1 MPVGG
6 GFDTPQA
13 ASFSVGEG
21 KQYTVTGM
29 SVNRYVHDPS
39 DGWVHS
45 RWISPLGASGHPGS
59 THYADQVPAIIY
71 CSHIDRLRLGSP
83 PSNIIVR
90 VCIYMEWWTNANVER
105 DTVRF

>member
-59 THYADQVPAIIY
+59 AHYADQVPSFIWLAAGILIY
-71 CSHIDRLRLGSP
+71 RLRLGSP

-90 VCIYMEWWTNANVER
+90 VYEMV
-105 DTVRF
+105 D